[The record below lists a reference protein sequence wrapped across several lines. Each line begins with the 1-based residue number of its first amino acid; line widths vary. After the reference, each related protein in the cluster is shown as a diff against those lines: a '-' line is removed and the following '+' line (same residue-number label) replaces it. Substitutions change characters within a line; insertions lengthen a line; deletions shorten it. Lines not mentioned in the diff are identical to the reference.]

1 MYRDNE
7 TAPFVTK
14 NLAVNLSNYL
24 VNIYLL
30 FNIPRKSETYYQI
43 IMSKKSYQSN
53 IRINQKLYFDLLINP
68 FKAEKN
74 KWETDKKTNLK
85 NGK

>member
-1 MYRDNE
+1 
-7 TAPFVTK
+7 
-14 NLAVNLSNYL
+14 
-24 VNIYLL
+24 
-30 FNIPRKSETYYQI
+30 
-43 IMSKKSYQSN
+43 MSKKSYQSK

-74 KWETDKKTNLK
+74 KWETEKKTNLK